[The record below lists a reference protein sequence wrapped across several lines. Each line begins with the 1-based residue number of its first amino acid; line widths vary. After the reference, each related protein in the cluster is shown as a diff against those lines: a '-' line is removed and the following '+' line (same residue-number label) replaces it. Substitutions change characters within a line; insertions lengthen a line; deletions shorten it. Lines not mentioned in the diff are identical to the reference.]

1 MKLVNIQ
8 EAKYHGA
15 GLSQRE
21 REDIVHK
28 IRDNI
33 KISNIDHD
41 DWRIT
46 LDVDDNRNVDYYE
59 VLNTLTELFGEPTLI
74 DGYSSGVF
82 NKNNIPQWIMKDHQ
96 LTMNHGYGDTTLE
109 ISKI

>member
-1 MKLVNIQ
+1 MKLATLQ
-8 EAKYHGA
+8 EAKYGS
-15 GLSQRE
+15 GLSQKE
-21 REDIVHK
+21 REELVYK

-33 KISNIDHD
+33 KISNVDHD

-82 NKNNIPQWIMKDHQ
+82 HKKTNPQWIIKDHQ
-96 LTMNHGYGDTTLE
+96 LIMSHGYGDTTLE
-109 ISKI
+109 ISKL